1 MLHPPPLVLLLPAV
15 HVPLQKGVRCGAHSV
30 FCDVVL
36 YDEKCVQLEVEQIRK
51 CVQLEVDGIVVSPS
65 DACNAIDGRGACIE
79 LRIPPPRSLCLPVH
93 VHLVRFQQ
101 A

>member
-36 YDEKCVQLEVEQIRK
+36 YDEKCVQLEV
-51 CVQLEVDGIVVSPS
+51 DGIVVSPS

-79 LRIPPPRSLCLPVH
+79 LRIPPRSLCLPVH
-93 VHLVRFQQ
+93 VHLVRFVHVQQ